1 MRFVS
6 DVRVVF
12 AGADLLLLLAA
23 FPARGAETGGAGLR
37 FAALFLGRVLA
48 VFLRDGFRLAVF
60 LPRRA
65 VARGAALRLA
75 GLFFRPAIAFLLVAF
90 FFFFFLVMVG
100 LYIGQRRVWDRHCA
114 SPERSRGRIMK
125 LILFG
130 AAGWSG
136 RAADVRIHG
145 LMTTRVLGRAVVLG
159 LFLVVFPLSASEP
172 LKFTV
177 VGIDCEDC
185 SPPILKALRGVPGV
199 RNATLDWKAGTATVE
214 VADGF
219 DRERVRKALQE
230 IGYEAVFDG
239 EQRQD
244 LRPLPDDER
253 RKLDMAS
260 ASEGEKIE
268 VAKTLV
274 PGKVTVLDYWAE
286 WCSPCHLL
294 DIRLQHLVKAD
305 PKLAVRRIN
314 VGKWDNAAA
323 RQVTSE
329 FRAEALPYV
338 RVYDAR
344 GKFVGAATGGA
355 WDKVLKLV
363 EKARA
368 RGAA

>member
-1 MRFVS
+1 MLGEKREPL
-6 DVRVVF
+6 DRPIVR
-12 AGADLLLLLAA
+12 
-23 FPARGAETGGAGLR
+23 
-37 FAALFLGRVLA
+37 
-48 VFLRDGFRLAVF
+48 
-60 LPRRA
+60 
-65 VARGAALRLA
+65 
-75 GLFFRPAIAFLLVAF
+75 
-90 FFFFFLVMVG
+90 
-100 LYIGQRRVWDRHCA
+100 
-114 SPERSRGRIMK
+114 
-125 LILFG
+125 
-130 AAGWSG
+130 AAGRGGLEENTNRSFQATPPLVPRMVQQG
-136 RAADVRIHG
+136 SRELGYIAVTPAADVFFHPETPISLEFTAAEAGFRP
-145 LMTTRVLGRAVVLG
+145 LVKAQKLGRILLFAVLST
-159 LFLVVFPLSASEP
+159 VFPLLASEP
-172 LKFTV
+172 LEFTV

-214 VADGF
+214 VAEGF
-219 DRERVRKALQE
+219 DREHVRKALQV
-230 IGYEAVFDG
+230 IGYEVVFAG
-239 EQRQD
+239 EERKD
-244 LRPLPDDER
+244 LRPLPEEER
-253 RKLDMAS
+253 GKLDIAS
-260 ASEGEKIE
+260 ASAGEKID

-305 PKLAVRRIN
+305 PNLAVRRIN

-323 RQVTSE
+323 RQATSE

-344 GKFVGAATGGA
+344 GKFVGSATGGA